1 MMEDL
6 LLSTNKKDDDS
17 AHLSLIAESTHS
29 FTQNGAG
36 PKEAKSKTDAKH
48 EAKANENNKNDDKIR
63 LSILLNLDAKKQI
76 QLFNNYNKW
85 RFFLLTWKRLEL
97 LKLDWARRKLSV
109 EDINN
114 SELYQKYWY
123 LFSICFLN
131 N

>member
-6 LLSTNKKDDDS
+6 LLSSNKKDDDS

-36 PKEAKSKTDAKH
+36 NKEAKSKIDAKV
-48 EAKANENNKNDDKIR
+48 NENNKNDDKIR

-123 LFSICFLN
+123 LFNICLF
-131 N
+131 

>member
-6 LLSTNKKDDDS
+6 LLSSNKKDGDGVD
-17 AHLSLIAESTHS
+17 LSLIAESTHS
-29 FTQNGAG
+29 FTQAGGASN
-36 PKEAKSKTDAKH
+36 KEAKSAK
-48 EAKANENNKNDDKIR
+48 KNEENKNDDKIR

-109 EDINN
+109 EDIKN
-114 SELYQKYWY
+114 SEQYQKYW
-123 LFSICFLN
+123 
-131 N
+131 